1 MMTATPKNRGLRSP
15 LIACAAALAGLTMA
29 GTASAAE
36 IARVQEPGLQPYTI
50 VGHEIPQP
58 LTATPGD
65 AERGRK
71 MFLTRSKGNCLS
83 CHTAPIPE
91 EDFHGEIGP
100 SLVGVA
106 SRLKPAE
113 MRLRIVDAKAIL
125 PETMMPSFYRTGGLR
140 QLKKDYVGKSMLEP
154 QDIEDIIAYL
164 QTLK

>member
-1 MMTATPKNRGLRSP
+1 MTATPKNRGLRSP
-15 LIACAAALAGLTMA
+15 AIAWAAALAGLAMA
-29 GTASAAE
+29 GSATAAE
-36 IARVQEPGLQPYTI
+36 IARVHEPGLQPYTI

-58 LTATPGD
+58 LTTTPGD
-65 AERGRK
+65 AERGK
-71 MFLTRSKGNCLS
+71 KAFVTRSKGNCLA

-106 SRLKPAE
+106 DRLTASE

-125 PETMMPSFYRTGGLR
+125 PDSMMPSFYRTAGLR
-140 QLKKDYVGKSMLEP
+140 QLKKDFVGKSMLEP